1 MDSPCHDTMRGPCSL
16 CQLWT
21 LSWHALHVCRAFKL
35 HASYSG
41 ATVPA
46 NRSEQLK
53 AAEEAIKQQR
63 RQSRQ
68 QGAAGRQQGAAAGA
82 GAGLLPAISEAGEE
96 RPAAGAGGRKRGG
109 TAAGNAPPRS
119 TRKRGRCGSAEL
131 GPLEQQQQWQE
142 EGEAAATDATA
153 KQADQQAPGG
163 PQEAEAAQVEAVM
176 ADVVEQA
183 AGAST

>member
-1 MDSPCHDTMRGPCSL
+1 MTLREDHAFLCHFSI
-16 CQLWT
+16 

-35 HASYSG
+35 HASWSG
-41 ATVPA
+41 ATVPV
-46 NRSEQLK
+46 NRGEQLK

-82 GAGLLPAISEAGEE
+82 AAGLLPAISEAGEE

-109 TAAGNAPPRS
+109 AAVGNAPPRS

-131 GPLEQQQQWQE
+131 GPQEQQRQE
-142 EGEAAATDATA
+142 EGEAVATDAAA
-153 KQADQQAPGG
+153 KQADQQTPGG

-183 AGAST
+183 AGASST